1 MQYKIVSDSSA
12 DVRGLSSAVD
22 FSVVPLKIITAEK
35 EFADSQT
42 LNVSEM
48 VDFLSIYK
56 GRSSTACPSVDDY
69 LQAFGQAE
77 RIICFTITSAL
88 SGSNNAARLAKEDY
102 EAAHPDRKVFVV
114 DTLSAGAEIKLLIE
128 KTEAL
133 ILSGME
139 YGQICDEI
147 CTYMGNTGLVFSL
160 ESLRNFA
167 NNGRV
172 SPMVA
177 RITGVLGIR
186 LVGKASSEG
195 TLEPLDKCRGER
207 KALQKLLE
215 RMVEEGYA
223 GGRVRI
229 DHCYNPNAAA
239 QLQSLVTEAFPCTDV
254 VIGQTYGLCSFYA
267 ENGGLLVGF
276 EKGIH

>member
-12 DVRGLSSAVD
+12 NVRHLTSGVD
-22 FSVVPLKIITAEK
+22 FSVVPLKIITAER
-35 EFADSQT
+35 EFVDNESLSVA
-42 LNVSEM
+42 EM
-48 VDFLSIYK
+48 VDFLSSYK
-56 GRSSTACPSVDDY
+56 GKSGTACPSVDDY

-77 RIICFTITSAL
+77 RIICFTITSGL

-102 EAAHPDRKVFVV
+102 EAEHPGRKVFVV
-114 DTLSAGAEIKLLIE
+114 DTLSAGSEIKLLIE
-128 KTEAL
+128 KAEEL
-133 ILSGME
+133 ILAGLKFE
-139 YGQICDEI
+139 QICSEI
-147 CTYMGNTGLVFSL
+147 SAYLHNTGLVFSL

-172 SPMVA
+172 SPMVS
-177 RITGVLGIR
+177 RITGVLGIC
-186 LVGKASSEG
+186 LVGRASVEG

-215 RMVEEGYA
+215 RMVAEGYV

-229 DHCYNPNAAA
+229 DHCNNAEDAK
-239 QLQSLVTEAFPCTDV
+239 QLQTLVTEAYPSAQV
-254 VIGQTYGLCSFYA
+254 RIGHTYGLCSFYA

-276 EKGIH
+276 EKNP